1 MNKIFYNNNYDNYF
15 ICFSDGYTGNS
26 FKGIKLID
34 LDYVKIIQMNKN
46 TNNLIKIIHKINPDV
61 INHQGINRLYFLK
74 ISNLLNIPFI
84 TGFCFWNDII
94 KQVYQNINILEN
106 NNLDKDDNF
115 NLIKENSTC
124 YSCSEFVNDVIYKYF
139 NTKLDIIETI
149 SLKEDYFIS
158 EYKDKKYVTLI
169 NCHHNKGGFLLDYL
183 LKNLNINIPLLLVH
197 TEKDDLLN
205 FENIENNIKLR
216 NKRKNINIF
225 YTNKQ
230 YIKNIYEVTKI
241 MLIPSLCD
249 ETYCRVGY
257 ESKMNNIP
265 ILAIESGNLKYLLK
279 DYAIFLDKDV
289 KNWKNKIEELYFK
302 NNLNKMF
309 NNNLNITNY
318 EKNIENLILN
328 KINSK
333 SKYHYINKNIGLI
346 VPWADQGLGIQARS
360 YYLSLKEIGY
370 NPYIFGFKPYH
381 GNESNNNLQND
392 ITEWDYENVHY
403 SNNIRENISID
414 EIIDFI
420 YFNKIKKIIIIE
432 ATFENIFNIASLL
445 KMLNIEIY
453 LIVNIECIRITELN
467 YHYIFDKILCNN
479 FNSYYILNN
488 LITNNKVEYLNFH
501 LENNNINILK
511 KKQLKYNNKLIFVCS
526 GGLNSISR
534 KNIDKIICLFYN
546 LLNKNIVSNI
556 ELRVL
561 IQGIEVPS
569 IINEYKNNNINF
581 IIKNSSYK
589 ENLKNISECD
599 IFIHLGG
606 QEGLGLGF
614 YEALYLG
621 LPVLTINWTPNNEI
635 VKNNI
640 NGWLM
645 NCNYDNVYEN
655 QECLIYRGMVIE
667 EELEKKVINICN
679 DIDETKK
686 IINNTINN
694 KEIFLKKNKNNFLN
708 NLKYNLSSIPNF
720 Y

>member
-1 MNKIFYNNNYDNYF
+1 MNKIFYNNNYNNYF

-26 FKGIKLID
+26 FEGIKLID
-34 LDYVKIIQMNKN
+34 LEYVKIIQMNKN
-46 TNNLIKIIHKINPDV
+46 TNNLIKIIHKINPDI

-84 TGFCFWNDII
+84 TGYCFWNDII

-106 NNLDKDDNF
+106 NNLDKDENF
-115 NLIKENSTC
+115 NIILENASC
-124 YSCSEFVNDVIYKYF
+124 YSCSEFVNDIIYKYF
-139 NTKLDIIETI
+139 NIKLDVIETI
-149 SLKEDYFIS
+149 SLKEDYFIN
-158 EYKDKKYVTLI
+158 EAKDKKYVTLI
-169 NCHHNKGGFLLDYL
+169 NCHHNKGGFLLHYL

-225 YTNKQ
+225 YTKKQ
-230 YIKNIYEVTKI
+230 DIKNIYDVTKI

-257 ESKMNNIP
+257 EAKMNNIP
-265 ILAIESGNLKYLLK
+265 ILSIESGNLKYLLK

-309 NNNLNITNY
+309 NNNLIIDNY
-318 EKNIENLILN
+318 EKKIEKLILN
-328 KINSK
+328 KINAK
-333 SKYHYINKNIGLI
+333 SKYHLINNNIGLI

-381 GNESNNNLQND
+381 GNENNNFLQND
-392 ITEWDYENVHY
+392 VSEWNYKNVYY

-445 KMLNIEIY
+445 KMLNVDIY

-467 YHYIFDKILCNN
+467 YHYIFNKVLCNN

-488 LITNNKVEYLNFH
+488 LIKNNKVEYLNFH
-501 LENNNINILK
+501 LENDNINIYK
-511 KKQLKYNNKLIFVCS
+511 KKQLKYDNNLIFVCS

-534 KNIDKIICLFYN
+534 KNIDKIISLFYN
-546 LLNKNIVSNI
+546 LLNKNIISNI

-569 IINEYKNNNINF
+569 IINDFKHDNINF

-599 IFIHLGG
+599 IFVHLGG

-614 YEALYLG
+614 YESLYLG

-667 EELEKKVINICN
+667 EELEKKVITICN
-679 DIDETKK
+679 NIDETKK
-686 IINNTINN
+686 IINNTISN

-708 NLKYNLSSIPNF
+708 NLKYNLSSTPNF